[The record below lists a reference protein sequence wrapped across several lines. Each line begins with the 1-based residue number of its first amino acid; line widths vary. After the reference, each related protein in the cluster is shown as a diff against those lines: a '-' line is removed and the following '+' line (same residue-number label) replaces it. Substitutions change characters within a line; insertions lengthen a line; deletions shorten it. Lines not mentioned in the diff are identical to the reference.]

1 MHEKDH
7 HKKHPDTGDDSKPDT
22 LRSMIKDFY
31 NRKNASIVILVWLFA
46 LLSIAGAAAS
56 AVMFFKS
63 EQVKSL
69 ILYAVLFL
77 VCVHWVDLAKIFA
90 WQVIHRNAVTRRLK
104 RLQARIDEL
113 YELLKPD

>member
-1 MHEKDH
+1 MHDTDH
-7 HKKHPDTGDDSKPDT
+7 HKKHSDTSDDFKADT
-22 LRSMIKDFY
+22 LGSMIKDFY
-31 NRKNASIVILVWLFA
+31 NRKNAPVVVLVWLFA
-46 LLSIAGAAAS
+46 LLSIAGAVAS

-90 WQVIHRNAVTRRLK
+90 WQVIHRNALSRRLK
-104 RLQARIDEL
+104 RLETRVNEL
-113 YELLKPD
+113 NELLKPD